1 MDGCGGLVRGQPR
14 MAVPSENRLPP
25 ATRRATPRVGGT
37 GAALAAVADLFERL
51 DLRDATNH

>member
-1 MDGCGGLVRGQPR
+1 MCAAWMVEGDRCLKTHWQLL
-14 MAVPSENRLPP
+14 A
-25 ATRRATPRVGGT
+25 RRATPRVGGT